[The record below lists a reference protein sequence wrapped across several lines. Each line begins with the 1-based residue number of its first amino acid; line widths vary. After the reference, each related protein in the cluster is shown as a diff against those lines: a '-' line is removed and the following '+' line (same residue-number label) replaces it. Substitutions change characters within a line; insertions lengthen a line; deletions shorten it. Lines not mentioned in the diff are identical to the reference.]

1 MDDSLRSPFGPP
13 FGRST
18 RYAQIGLR
26 IGYTALKF
34 QLDREYKMV
43 RKIIV
48 GVCFTLM
55 MTGLTGCSNPHK
67 DAARAAEAASN
78 SEADINKQKA
88 EIVEDYRKCLSKNP
102 SDAAACDG
110 YKQALDAM

>member
-1 MDDSLRSPFGPP
+1 
-13 FGRST
+13 
-18 RYAQIGLR
+18 
-26 IGYTALKF
+26 
-34 QLDREYKMV
+34 MV

-48 GVCFTLM
+48 GVCLSLM
-55 MTGLTGCSNPHK
+55 MTGLMGCSNPHK
-67 DAARAAEAASN
+67 DAARAAAEA
-78 SEADINKQKA
+78 SESETEINKQKA